1 MLDLNGGSGVISDN
15 VAAPF
20 VSATGTLNMVSIG
33 SGAGPYTVS
42 GNAPNGWVTY
52 VFGSGGAAASTITL
66 PSVFGDGMP
75 IYDVSG
81 TATITGMTYAI
92 LGVGTAVS
100 GAVITL
106 SFAAVA
112 TVASGTSGTAAAF
125 LLNGRTNFTT
135 AAGSSLT
142 VRLNHVGNWVEVGRC
157 AYGAGQ
163 CHICQALLSSPP

>member
-112 TVASGTSGTAAAF
+112 TVASGTYRHGSGVSAERPDE
-125 LLNGRTNFTT
+125 LHHGGRIKPDR
-135 AAGSSLT
+135 A
-142 VRLNHVGNWVEVGRC
+142 VEPRRQLG
-157 AYGAGQ
+157 
-163 CHICQALLSSPP
+163 